1 MKRSKKLLLL
11 ILVLAMTMSI
21 LATGCGKGKDVS
33 NENEGKEVAEEKNE
47 STGPKVLRLAGMPAK
62 TFNPHTSDSA
72 EDTILIG
79 YIYGAPL
86 ELIYDAEKDSV
97 EFVPNHAE
105 ALPTTEDNKVW
116 TFKFK
121 DNLKWTDGT
130 PITAKDY
137 EYSYKMLLDNKLA
150 NRNAYIFWDSIPVV
164 NAEEYFK
171 GEVEWDEV
179 GIKALDDKTL
189 EITLDTAMPE
199 IDVYSTFQGGG
210 ATSPVHKELYEA
222 GMNAERTETTYAT
235 TLETVPSCGTYKLTE
250 WVRDQHRVFEKNE
263 DSVLADVY
271 KPDRIESRVISESST
286 RLQLFENGE
295 LDTAVVSGSEY
306 DKYSEDPRVVF
317 QERNA
322 VWGFFINSTS
332 EKNPILQNNDLRKAL
347 FYGIDRDKIS
357 KGVFKVYKSTPYY
370 ISSIPMVDY
379 KNGVKYC
386 DTEEAKAI
394 RPEGAGFDAD
404 LAKEY
409 FEKAYEAN
417 GNKKI
422 EIEIVYFEAQ
432 ETMKRMTEVAE
443 EEYENLFGKDKLD
456 IKLRAMPPQAAYD
469 AYRDGDYDMGIG
481 AYTQDA
487 FNPWGTMI
495 VWTTNFPNKAH
506 RFENKE
512 FDKLYERTTQGD
524 LLLDPEGRIKA
535 LAEMESMLLD
545 YVPQV
550 PIFQNDNAQIFADR
564 IKIPTNGKYM
574 PVVGFAMLQADIV
587 D

>member
-1 MKRSKKLLLL
+1 MKTSKKLLLL
-11 ILVLAMTMSI
+11 VLVVAMTVSV
-21 LATGCGKGKDVS
+21 LATGCGKGNDVS
-33 NENEGKEVAEEKNE
+33 KEQEKPAANDEKPE

-72 EDTILIG
+72 EDSELIS
-79 YIYGAPL
+79 YIYGALLDLVYNPD
-86 ELIYDAEKDSV
+86 EDKV
-97 EFVPNHAE
+97 EFIPYHAE
-105 ALPTTEDNKVW
+105 ELPTTEDNKVW
-116 TFKFK
+116 TFT
-121 DNLKWTDGT
+121 LREGLEWTDGT
-130 PITAKDY
+130 PITAEDY
-137 EYSYKMLLDNKLA
+137 EYSYKMLLDKKLA
-150 NRNAYIFWDSIPVV
+150 NRNAFVLWDSIPVV

-171 GEVEWDEV
+171 GEVEWEEV
-179 GIKALDDKTL
+179 GIKALDEKTL
-189 EITLDTAMPE
+189 EITLDTAMPD
-199 IDVYSTFQGGG
+199 IDVLSTFAGGG

-222 GMNAERTETTYAT
+222 GMNDDQSETTYAT

-250 WVRDQHRVFEKNE
+250 WIRDQHRVFEKNE
-263 DSVLADVY
+263 DAILGDIY
-271 KPDRIESRVISESST
+271 KPDRIESRVITESAT

-306 DKYSEDPRVVF
+306 DKYQEDPRIVF
-317 QERNA
+317 QERNT

-332 EKNPILQNNDLRKAL
+332 DKNPILQNNDLRKAL

-357 KGVFKVYKSTPYY
+357 KGVFKVYESTPYY

-379 KNGVKYC
+379 ENGTKYC
-386 DTEEAKAI
+386 DTDEAKAV
-394 RPEGAGFDAD
+394 RPEGSGFDPE

-443 EEYENLFGKDKLD
+443 EEYENLFGQDKLD

-469 AYRDGDYDMGIG
+469 AYRDGDFDMGIG
-481 AYTQDA
+481 AYTQGA
-487 FNPWGTMI
+487 FNPWSSMF
-495 VWTTNFPNKAH
+495 VWTSDFPNKSH
-506 RFENKE
+506 RFASEE

-535 LAEMESMLLD
+535 LAEMEEMLID

-550 PIFQNDNAQIFADR
+550 PIFQNNNAQIFADR
-564 IKIPTNGKYM
+564 IKIITNGKYM
-574 PVVGFAMLQADIV
+574 PAVGFAILQADIV